1 MDPYRELFLRQ
12 VRQIVTATSQ
22 PGPESLHQLLKTVS
36 PEITLEEAVH
46 NVGTRNKAFQELK
59 LRIQRG
65 SNATT
70 AAGQSSQSD
79 TSITALIHHVDNFF
93 DACCCQLA
101 LVKPSTVNSNTSNS
115 NVVVV
120 QKQLQQQQI
129 STMTMT
135 MTTTTTVVPKKSAFS
150 SPSEFKVTDKW
161 PHVSL
166 HHPIT
171 PATQTFHGTS
181 STLDILMAYK
191 CINARGCI
199 AYGAKPGL
207 FFGWSKVEQDAVR
220 FGGTPNNLSETIEH
234 FFREKFKGA
243 KRLEGVE
250 AIKQELITRGPV
262 LSVSFTLSASFANS
276 PEHKDSYCAERINQN
291 HPVILVGWNLT
302 SFGEVWLVRSFDD
315 NVTTPIAFGQFKI
328 DELCMAPMSDLD
340 NVSWQGGPFVDV
352 DMSQWP
358 KDWRNWTTPEFFLS
372 SSELERLS
380 ECLEG
385 GFLVT
390 PLSSPAST
398 NPESRRFVIR
408 DAARRAHSRTWYL
421 QDIQFVSS
429 TKQWKVRATVPA

>member
-1 MDPYRELFLRQ
+1 MDQYRELFLRQ

-59 LRIQRG
+59 QRIQLG
-65 SNATT
+65 TNATT

-79 TSITALIHHVDNFF
+79 TSITALIHHVDTFF

-101 LVKPSTVNSNTSNS
+101 VVKSTTVNPYTNNAA
-115 NVVVV
+115 VPVV
-120 QKQLQQQQI
+120 QKQQQQQQKVTSTAI
-129 STMTMT
+129 S
-135 MTTTTTVVPKKSAFS
+135 KKSAFS

-161 PHVSL
+161 PHISL

-181 STLDILMAYK
+181 ITLDILMAYK

-207 FFGWSKVEQDAVR
+207 FFGWSKVEQDAAR
-220 FGGTPNNLSETIEH
+220 FGGTPDNLSATVEK

-276 PEHKDSYCAERINQN
+276 PEHKDSYCADRINQN
-291 HPVILVGWNLT
+291 HPVIIIGWNLT
-302 SFGEVWLVRSFDD
+302 PFGEVWLVRSFDD
-315 NVTTPIAFGQFKI
+315 TVTTPIAFGQFKI
-328 DELCMAPMSDLD
+328 DELCMAPTSDLD

-352 DMSQWP
+352 DMAQWP
-358 KDWRNWTTPEFFLS
+358 SDWRNWTAPEFFLS

-390 PLSSPAST
+390 PLSSPASA

-408 DAARRAHSRTWYL
+408 DVARRAHSRTWYL
-421 QDIQFVSS
+421 QDIQFVSA
-429 TKQWKVRATVPA
+429 TKQWKIRASIQA